1 MITVLALFFAL
12 FVFTMTTAG
21 VITAVGTSGLAQY
34 DIAAAAL
41 LLKTDY
47 VEVFGVPTSFSG
59 PISFILLAIPSV
71 LSFFTFKA
79 IFARRKKKK

>member
-1 MITVLALFFAL
+1 MVTVLALFFAL
-12 FVFTMTTAG
+12 FVFSMTTAG
-21 VITAVGTSGLAQY
+21 IITAVGTNDLTQY

-41 LLKTDY
+41 LLKNGY

-59 PISFILLAIPSV
+59 PVSFIVLAIPAV

-79 IFARRKKKK
+79 LFSRRKKKK

>member
-21 VITAVGTSGLAQY
+21 VITAVGTSNMAQY

-41 LLKTDY
+41 LLKADY
-47 VEVFGVPTSFSG
+47 VEVFGVPTSVSG
-59 PISFILLAIPSV
+59 PISFIVLAIPAV

-79 IFARRKKKK
+79 MFTRRKKKK

>member
-1 MITVLALFFAL
+1 MVTVLALFFSL

-21 VITAVGTSGLAQY
+21 VITAVGTNDLAQY

-41 LLKTDY
+41 LLKTGY
-47 VEVFGVPTSFSG
+47 VEVFGVPASFSG
-59 PISFILLAIPSV
+59 PISFIVLAIPAV

-79 IFARRKKKK
+79 LFGRRRKKR